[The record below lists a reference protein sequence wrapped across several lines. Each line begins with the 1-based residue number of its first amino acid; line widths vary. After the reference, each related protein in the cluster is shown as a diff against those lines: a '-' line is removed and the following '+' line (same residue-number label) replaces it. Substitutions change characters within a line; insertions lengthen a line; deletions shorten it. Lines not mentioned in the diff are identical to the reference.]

1 MNLEQIQEMW
11 EKDSKI
17 DPDNLHDESL
27 KIPQL
32 HSKYYTLYNTIT
44 LLRERAREQYAKVRL
59 ERYNYYTGKAT
70 AEVYAEE
77 PFPYKVREKDAIQR
91 HLEADDKMNKIDMKI
106 KYYDVMLKFLEEI
119 IRAVSNRTYQ
129 IKNAIEWNKFQAGY
143 ESRLVRYYRRIMKSF
158 KQLQEILGGV
168 PNDGYFGHP
177 RLKIENPFSPPKEKT
192 KKTNGGKG
200 LTNKLGNRA
209 TEIEDMIK
217 NMR

>member
-11 EKDSKI
+11 DKDSKI

-44 LLRERAREQYAKVRL
+44 LLRERAREQYNKVRL

-91 HLEADDKMNKIDMKI
+91 HLEADDKMNKVDMKI
-106 KYYDVMLKFLEEI
+106 KYYDTMLKFLEEI
-119 IRAVSNRTYQ
+119 IRNISGRTYQ
-129 IKNAIEWNKFQAGY
+129 IKNAIEWNKFQAG
-143 ESRLVRYYRRIMKSF
+143 F
-158 KQLQEILGGV
+158 
-168 PNDGYFGHP
+168 N
-177 RLKIENPFSPPKEKT
+177 
-192 KKTNGGKG
+192 
-200 LTNKLGNRA
+200 
-209 TEIEDMIK
+209 
-217 NMR
+217 

>member
-44 LLRERAREQYAKVRL
+44 LLRERAREQYNKVRL

-91 HLEADDKMNKIDMKI
+91 HLEADDKMNKVDMKI
-106 KYYDVMLKFLEEI
+106 KYYDIMLKFLEEI
-119 IRAVSNRTYQ
+119 IRVVSNRTYQ

-143 ESRLVRYYRRIMKSF
+143 
-158 KQLQEILGGV
+158 
-168 PNDGYFGHP
+168 N
-177 RLKIENPFSPPKEKT
+177 
-192 KKTNGGKG
+192 
-200 LTNKLGNRA
+200 
-209 TEIEDMIK
+209 
-217 NMR
+217 

>member
-1 MNLEQIQEMW
+1 MNLEQIQEMC

-44 LLRERAREQYAKVRL
+44 LLRERAREQYNKVRL

-91 HLEADDKMNKIDMKI
+91 HLEADDKMNKVDMKI
-106 KYYDVMLKFLEEI
+106 KYYDIMLKFLEEI
-119 IRAVSNRTYQ
+119 IRNISGRTYQ

-143 ESRLVRYYRRIMKSF
+143 
-158 KQLQEILGGV
+158 
-168 PNDGYFGHP
+168 N
-177 RLKIENPFSPPKEKT
+177 
-192 KKTNGGKG
+192 
-200 LTNKLGNRA
+200 
-209 TEIEDMIK
+209 
-217 NMR
+217 

>member
-1 MNLEQIQEMW
+1 MDLEKIQAMW
-11 EKDSKI
+11 EKDSHI

-44 LLRERAREQYAKVRL
+44 LLREKAREQYNKVRL

-91 HLEADDKMNKIDMKI
+91 HLDADDKMNKIDMKI

-119 IRAVSNRTYQ
+119 IRAISNRTDQ
-129 IKNAIEWNKFQAGY
+129 IKNAIEWNKFQAG
-143 ESRLVRYYRRIMKSF
+143 
-158 KQLQEILGGV
+158 
-168 PNDGYFGHP
+168 FG
-177 RLKIENPFSPPKEKT
+177 
-192 KKTNGGKG
+192 
-200 LTNKLGNRA
+200 
-209 TEIEDMIK
+209 
-217 NMR
+217 

>member
-11 EKDSKI
+11 EKDSHI

-44 LLRERAREQYAKVRL
+44 LLREKAREQYSKVRL

-91 HLEADDKMNKIDMKI
+91 HLEADDKMNKVDMKI

-129 IKNAIEWNKFQAGY
+129 IKNAIEWNKFQAG
-143 ESRLVRYYRRIMKSF
+143 
-158 KQLQEILGGV
+158 
-168 PNDGYFGHP
+168 FG
-177 RLKIENPFSPPKEKT
+177 
-192 KKTNGGKG
+192 
-200 LTNKLGNRA
+200 
-209 TEIEDMIK
+209 
-217 NMR
+217 

>member
-32 HSKYYTLYNTIT
+32 HSKYYTVYNTIT
-44 LLRERAREQYAKVRL
+44 LLREKARESYAKVRL
-59 ERYNYYTGKAT
+59 DRYNYYTGKAT
-70 AEVYAEE
+70 VEVYAEE

-91 HLEADDKMNKIDMKI
+91 HLDADDKMNKIDMKI

-129 IKNAIEWNKFQAGY
+129 IKNAIEWQKFQSG
-143 ESRLVRYYRRIMKSF
+143 F
-158 KQLQEILGGV
+158 
-168 PNDGYFGHP
+168 
-177 RLKIENPFSPPKEKT
+177 
-192 KKTNGGKG
+192 
-200 LTNKLGNRA
+200 
-209 TEIEDMIK
+209 
-217 NMR
+217 

>member
-11 EKDSKI
+11 EKDSHI

-44 LLRERAREQYAKVRL
+44 LLREKAREQYSKVRL

-91 HLEADDKMNKIDMKI
+91 HLDADDKMNKVDMKI
-106 KYYDVMLKFLEEI
+106 KYYDIMLKFLEEV

-143 ESRLVRYYRRIMKSF
+143 
-158 KQLQEILGGV
+158 
-168 PNDGYFGHP
+168 N
-177 RLKIENPFSPPKEKT
+177 
-192 KKTNGGKG
+192 
-200 LTNKLGNRA
+200 
-209 TEIEDMIK
+209 
-217 NMR
+217 

>member
-1 MNLEQIQEMW
+1 MDLEKIQAMW
-11 EKDSKI
+11 EKDSHI

-44 LLRERAREQYAKVRL
+44 LLRERAREQYNKVRL

-91 HLEADDKMNKIDMKI
+91 HLDADDKMNKVDMKI
-106 KYYDVMLKFLEEI
+106 KYYDIMLKFLEEI
-119 IRAVSNRTYQ
+119 IRNISGRTYQ

-143 ESRLVRYYRRIMKSF
+143 
-158 KQLQEILGGV
+158 
-168 PNDGYFGHP
+168 N
-177 RLKIENPFSPPKEKT
+177 
-192 KKTNGGKG
+192 
-200 LTNKLGNRA
+200 
-209 TEIEDMIK
+209 
-217 NMR
+217 

>member
-44 LLRERAREQYAKVRL
+44 LLRERAREQYSKVRL

-91 HLEADDKMNKIDMKI
+91 HLAADDKMNKVDMKI
-106 KYYDVMLKFLEEI
+106 KYYDIMLKFLEEI
-119 IRAVSNRTYQ
+119 IRNISGRTYQ

-143 ESRLVRYYRRIMKSF
+143 
-158 KQLQEILGGV
+158 
-168 PNDGYFGHP
+168 N
-177 RLKIENPFSPPKEKT
+177 
-192 KKTNGGKG
+192 
-200 LTNKLGNRA
+200 
-209 TEIEDMIK
+209 
-217 NMR
+217 

>member
-1 MNLEQIQEMW
+1 MNLEKIQEMW
-11 EKDSKI
+11 EKDSRI

-44 LLRERAREQYAKVRL
+44 LLREKARESYAKVRL

-91 HLEADDKMNKIDMKI
+91 HLDADDRMNKVDMKI
-106 KYYDVMLKFLEEI
+106 RYYDVMLKFLEEI
-119 IRAVSNRTYQ
+119 IRNISGRTYQ

-143 ESRLVRYYRRIMKSF
+143 
-158 KQLQEILGGV
+158 
-168 PNDGYFGHP
+168 N
-177 RLKIENPFSPPKEKT
+177 
-192 KKTNGGKG
+192 
-200 LTNKLGNRA
+200 
-209 TEIEDMIK
+209 
-217 NMR
+217 

>member
-44 LLRERAREQYAKVRL
+44 LLREKARESYAKVRL

-91 HLEADDKMNKIDMKI
+91 HLDADDKMNKIDMKI

-129 IKNAIEWNKFQAGY
+129 IKNAIEWNKFQAG
-143 ESRLVRYYRRIMKSF
+143 
-158 KQLQEILGGV
+158 
-168 PNDGYFGHP
+168 FG
-177 RLKIENPFSPPKEKT
+177 
-192 KKTNGGKG
+192 
-200 LTNKLGNRA
+200 
-209 TEIEDMIK
+209 
-217 NMR
+217 

>member
-11 EKDSKI
+11 EKASKI
-17 DPDNLHDESL
+17 APDNLHDESL

-44 LLRERAREQYAKVRL
+44 LLRERAREQYNKVRL

-91 HLEADDKMNKIDMKI
+91 HLEADDKMNKVDMKI
-106 KYYDVMLKFLEEI
+106 KYYDIMLKFLEEI
-119 IRAVSNRTYQ
+119 IRNISGRTYQ

-143 ESRLVRYYRRIMKSF
+143 
-158 KQLQEILGGV
+158 
-168 PNDGYFGHP
+168 N
-177 RLKIENPFSPPKEKT
+177 
-192 KKTNGGKG
+192 
-200 LTNKLGNRA
+200 
-209 TEIEDMIK
+209 
-217 NMR
+217 

>member
-1 MNLEQIQEMW
+1 MDLEKIQAMW
-11 EKDSKI
+11 EKDSHI

-44 LLRERAREQYAKVRL
+44 LLREKAREQYSKVRL

-119 IRAVSNRTYQ
+119 IRIVSNRTYQ
-129 IKNAIEWNKFQAGY
+129 IKNAIEWNKFQAG
-143 ESRLVRYYRRIMKSF
+143 F
-158 KQLQEILGGV
+158 
-168 PNDGYFGHP
+168 N
-177 RLKIENPFSPPKEKT
+177 
-192 KKTNGGKG
+192 
-200 LTNKLGNRA
+200 
-209 TEIEDMIK
+209 
-217 NMR
+217 